1 MAFSSP
7 SRMMAADGRLKIW
20 DMCLKGKMSSNL
32 PLGWMDVD
40 ERLKSSSWEC
50 SPVNIRNCICQGRVV
65 FHY

>member
-1 MAFSSP
+1 
-7 SRMMAADGRLKIW
+7 
-20 DMCLKGKMSSNL
+20 MSSNL